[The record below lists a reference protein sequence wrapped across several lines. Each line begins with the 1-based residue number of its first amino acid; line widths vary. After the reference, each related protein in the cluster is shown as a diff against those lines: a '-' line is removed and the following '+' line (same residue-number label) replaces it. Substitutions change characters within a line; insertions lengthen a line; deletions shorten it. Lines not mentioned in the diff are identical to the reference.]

1 MKIINDSELLH
12 IIHNTLNEIDERLID
27 HGFRV
32 AYLLREMMIQ
42 DGSYSEEEIR
52 DMSMVAI
59 LHDIG
64 AYKTDEIDAMLGFES
79 RHIWKHAVYGYLFL
93 KYLSPL
99 KQLSSVV
106 LYHHVP
112 FQDYG
117 LYDIPYPKLT
127 QMLHLVDHCD
137 LYLIRK
143 EKFPDDFHDRLSTEE
158 YDPELTALLKK
169 TVQKSNVVEVI
180 THEHHENRLM
190 EELHFNEQEILQYIS
205 LISYSIDFQSKHM
218 VAHTITT
225 TSISK
230 TLGTLLNLSDIQI
243 QKLMYGALLHDI
255 GKVATPVSILE
266 KPGRLTASEM
276 KIMREHVTHSIHIL
290 KGTMDNEIV
299 QIAVR
304 HHEKLNGKG
313 YPYGLSE
320 KDLTLEQRILAVADI
335 FSALSGKRSY
345 KEAFDKQQ
353 MMHILYQMAD
363 EGAIDPT
370 IVDICH
376 EHFHTI
382 MENIETDCIP
392 LLSTYHH
399 IEYEYEHILQV
410 IGKKG

>member
-169 TVQKSNVVEVI
+169 TVQKSNVV
-180 THEHHENRLM
+180 
-190 EELHFNEQEILQYIS
+190 
-205 LISYSIDFQSKHM
+205 
-218 VAHTITT
+218 
-225 TSISK
+225 
-230 TLGTLLNLSDIQI
+230 
-243 QKLMYGALLHDI
+243 
-255 GKVATPVSILE
+255 
-266 KPGRLTASEM
+266 
-276 KIMREHVTHSIHIL
+276 
-290 KGTMDNEIV
+290 
-299 QIAVR
+299 
-304 HHEKLNGKG
+304 
-313 YPYGLSE
+313 
-320 KDLTLEQRILAVADI
+320 
-335 FSALSGKRSY
+335 
-345 KEAFDKQQ
+345 
-353 MMHILYQMAD
+353 
-363 EGAIDPT
+363 
-370 IVDICH
+370 
-376 EHFHTI
+376 
-382 MENIETDCIP
+382 
-392 LLSTYHH
+392 
-399 IEYEYEHILQV
+399 
-410 IGKKG
+410 

>member
-1 MKIINDSELLH
+1 MKIINDNELLQ
-12 IIHNTLNEIDERLID
+12 IIHNTLNEIDERLIN

-79 RHIWKHAVYGYLFL
+79 RHIWQHAVYGYLFL

-99 KQLSSVV
+99 KQWSSVV
-106 LYHHVP
+106 LYHHVS
-112 FQDYG
+112 FQDYKR
-117 LYDIPYPKLT
+117 YDIPYPKLT
-127 QMLHLVDHCD
+127 QMLHLADHCD
-137 LYLIRK
+137 IYLIRK
-143 EKFPDDFHDRLSTEE
+143 EKFPDDFKHRLSKEE
-158 YDPELTALLKK
+158 YDPNIISLLTK
-169 TVQKSNVVEVI
+169 TVQRSDVVETI
-180 THEHHENRLM
+180 TKYQHEPKLM
-190 EELHFNEQEILQYIS
+190 DALHFSEQEVLQYIS

-225 TSISK
+225 TSIAKS
-230 TLGTLLNLSDIQI
+230 LGTLLNLPDLQI

-266 KPGRLTASEM
+266 KPGKLTASEM

-290 KGTMDNEIV
+290 EGSMNQEIV

-320 KDLTLEQRILAVADI
+320 KDLSLEERILAVADI

-353 MMHILYQMAD
+353 MMEILYQMAK
-363 EGAIDPT
+363 EGSIDIS
-370 IVDICH
+370 IVDICQK
-376 EHFHTI
+376 HFHDI

>member
-12 IIHNTLNEIDERLID
+12 IIHNTLNEIDERLIN

-79 RHIWKHAVYGYLFL
+79 RHIWRHAVYGYLFL

-99 KQLSSVV
+99 AHLSSIV

-112 FQDYG
+112 FKDYEQ
-117 LYDIPYPKLT
+117 YDIPYPKLT

-137 LYLIRK
+137 IYLIRK
-143 EKFPDDFHDRLSTEE
+143 EKFPDNFENRLSKEE
-158 YDPELTALLKK
+158 YDPAIISLLSK
-169 TVQKSNVVEVI
+169 TVKESNVVDEI
-180 THEHHENRLM
+180 TKYHHESQLM
-190 EELHFNEQEILQYIS
+190 DVLHFNEQEILQYIS

-225 TSISK
+225 TSIAK
-230 TLGTLLNLSDIQI
+230 TLGSLLNLPDVQI

-266 KPGRLTASEM
+266 KPGKLTASEM

-290 KGTMDNEIV
+290 EGSMDQEIV

-313 YPYGLSE
+313 YPYSLSE
-320 KDLTLEQRILAVADI
+320 KDLSLEERILAVADI

-345 KEAFDKQQ
+345 KEAFDKQH
-353 MMHILYQMAD
+353 MMEILYQMAA
-363 EGAIDPT
+363 EGAIDT
-370 IVDICH
+370 TLVDICQI
-376 EHFHTI
+376 HFHDI
-382 MENIETDCIP
+382 MQNIETDCIP